1 MLTHR
6 IRNSDSGLTCLQ
18 YLRLLIPAAPRSYLH
33 QLIRKGRISV
43 DGSAVSPD
51 SRLEGGMVLELPR
64 SERLLKLAAEAESML
79 VDILHE
85 DDLLI
90 VVDKPAGL
98 AVHRS
103 RGHETDNLLERVE
116 RRSKAL
122 GEHFQIAPIHR
133 LDAETSGPV
142 LLGKGHQAISS
153 LGKTFM
159 TGEIEK
165 SYLALVRGDLP
176 DEGRLETSVPA
187 KGTWKEASTRFH
199 VRERLNRYLVV
210 ELFLESGRTHQ
221 IRRQLADR
229 KMPLA
234 GDRRYRGPN
243 VPGLQRLFLH
253 CQRLGFRNPF
263 SGEQLVVESPLPAS
277 LSDVLTALR
286 SQRSDRHTSAPTK
299 EKD

>member
-1 MLTHR
+1 MIVELARSLLLLT
-6 IRNSDSGLTCLQ
+6 
-18 YLRLLIPAAPRSYLH
+18 
-33 QLIRKGRISV
+33 
-43 DGSAVSPD
+43 
-51 SRLEGGMVLELPR
+51 
-64 SERLLKLAAEAESML
+64 LAAEAEPML
-79 VDILHE
+79 VDVLHE
-85 DDLLI
+85 YYLLI

-103 RGHETDNLLERVE
+103 KGHESDNLLERVE
-116 RRSKAL
+116 RRSKAR
-122 GEHFQIAPIHR
+122 GENFQIAPIHR

-165 SYLALVRGDLP
+165 SYLGLVRGDLP
-176 DEGRLETSVPA
+176 DGGRLETSVPA
-187 KGTWKEASTRFH
+187 KGTWKQASTRFH
-199 VRERLNRYLVV
+199 VRERLGPYLVV

-253 CQRLGFRNPF
+253 CRRLGFRNPF
-263 SGEQLVVESPLPAS
+263 SGERLAVESPLPAS
-277 LSDVLTALR
+277 LSDVLPGLR
-286 SQRSDRHTSAPTK
+286 SQISDRHTPAPTK
-299 EKD
+299 EKG